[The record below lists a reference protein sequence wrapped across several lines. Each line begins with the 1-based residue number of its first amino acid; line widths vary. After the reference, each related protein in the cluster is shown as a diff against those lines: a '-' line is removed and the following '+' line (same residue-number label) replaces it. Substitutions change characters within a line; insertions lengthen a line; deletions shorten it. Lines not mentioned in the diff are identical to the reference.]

1 MIRYVSFYVAKF
13 PDDQIRGWSRFS
25 WCISFVKHR
34 FLYKFNIAKVWNQ
47 FLQRIKDFIFMCNQ
61 HYKVSNSLH
70 FHFDARFLLNSLSKI
85 LYFKLKILNDVNMF
99 LWPPT
104 VWRNS
109 NCVNVALIPFFS
121 LLHQWF
127 DEKYVH

>member
-1 MIRYVSFYVAKF
+1 MWLSF
-13 PDDQIRGWSRFS
+13 QMT
-25 WCISFVKHR
+25 ISEVETDFHDASVFIKHR

-99 LWPPT
+99 L
-104 VWRNS
+104 
-109 NCVNVALIPFFS
+109 
-121 LLHQWF
+121 
-127 DEKYVH
+127 